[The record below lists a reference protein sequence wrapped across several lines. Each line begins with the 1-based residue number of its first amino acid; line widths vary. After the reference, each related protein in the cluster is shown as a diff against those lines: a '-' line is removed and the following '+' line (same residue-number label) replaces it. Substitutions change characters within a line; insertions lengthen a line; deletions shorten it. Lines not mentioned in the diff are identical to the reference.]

1 MKKILICFIFI
12 FSLFCNKS
20 FSVIETT
27 PEFVFLQ
34 NIQDMKADFTQKQFD
49 GKNITRT
56 YGSILIKKPNSIL
69 LDHDGKDV
77 KLRILSVN
85 GNVKMIDKDIGQTT
99 YVDNQY
105 SELMQFFTNNL
116 KAEKL
121 QLSTRNEL
129 CLEFQQIGEQLEA
142 CLKIDLEKQTVKYI
156 DVFAIIEE
164 QEKKNAVEK
173 LKKAKKYQIMNIV
186 FRNVDI
192 NKGINDS
199 EFIIKDNRIFGADD

>member
-12 FSLFCNKS
+12 FSLFCDKS
-20 FSVIETT
+20 FSVIETM

-49 GKNITRT
+49 GENITRT

-129 CLEFQQIGEQLEA
+129 CLEFQQMGEQLEA